1 MLKLIAQNKYKLMA
15 FIIGLYLVVDVLQHK
30 GQTRVL
36 FSKDFQI
43 GRAHV

>member
-15 FIIGLYLVVDVLQHK
+15 FIIVLYLLVDVVLHK

-36 FSKDFQI
+36 FPENFTDP
-43 GRAHV
+43 